1 MPAQLTVATYNVHQ
15 WVGMDKFYDPGR
27 GLSVLQE
34 MHADIIGLQEVNFPK
49 RIRHRITESQLA
61 RELGMELIL
70 GKTLVREQAAY
81 GNVLLTALPVKEIRR
96 HDISVSSRE
105 PRGVLDVDLS
115 VVLGGRMET
124 IRVLNTHFGLS
135 CSERHHQHRHLF
147 EILEKG
153 SSSALTILMGDFN
166 EWIPLRFPF
175 RRIMRL
181 FKKISAPRSFPTF
194 WPVLALDRI
203 LVAPHQHLIEMHV
216 HKSRLAR
223 VASDHYPVVA
233 SMRLN

>member
-1 MPAQLTVATYNVHQ
+1 MPAHLTAVTYNVHQ

-27 GLSVLQE
+27 GLSVLHE
-34 MHADIIGLQEVNFPK
+34 MRADIIGLQEVNFPK
-49 RIRHRITESQLA
+49 HIRHRITEAGLA

-81 GNVLLTALPVKEIRR
+81 GNVLLTALPVREVRR

-105 PRGVLDVDLS
+105 PRGVLDVDLG
-115 VVLGGRMET
+115 VVLGGRGET

-135 CSERHHQHRHLF
+135 CSERRRQHRRLF
-147 EILEKG
+147 DILNEG
-153 SSSALTILMGDFN
+153 PSRPLTILMGDFN

-181 FKKISAPRSFPTF
+181 FMQIRAPRSFPTLF
-194 WPVLALDRI
+194 PLLALDRI
-203 LVAPHQHLIEMHV
+203 LVAPHQRLVEMHV
-216 HKSRLAR
+216 HKSTLAR

-233 SMRLN
+233 TIRSC

>member
-1 MPAQLTVATYNVHQ
+1 MQAHLTAVTYNVHQ

-27 GLSVLQE
+27 GLAVLQE
-34 MHADIIGLQEVNFPK
+34 MRADIIGLQEVNFPK
-49 RIRHRITESQLA
+49 HIRHRITESRLA

-81 GNVLLTALPVKEIRR
+81 GNVLLSALPVGEVRR

-115 VVLGGRMET
+115 VDLGGRAET
-124 IRVLNTHFGLS
+124 FRVLNTHLGLR
-135 CSERHHQHRHLF
+135 CSERRRQHRHLF

-153 SSSALTILMGDFN
+153 PARALTILMGDFN
-166 EWIPLRFPF
+166 ECIPLRFPF
-175 RRIMRL
+175 RRIMRF
-181 FKKISAPRSFPTF
+181 FKQIMALRSFPTL
-194 WPVLALDRI
+194 WPLLPLDRI
-203 LVAPHQHLIEMHV
+203 LVAPHQRLIETHV

-233 SMRLN
+233 RISSG